1 MRCCNTFPLLVNKW
15 PRSAARSSA
24 KQQTHVSY
32 YHKIS
37 LFSLPSALLPLPP
50 ENGFRSKGHTHNFLC
65 REMCQKFPYGFIHVH
80 GREKEENGGAFCTKV
95 GGVRNGR
102 GGIFFH
108 IHMHANVFQNSPM
121 IEKAF
126 FPISI
131 PGHFPPLFPSNSL
144 LDVCAVLRTI
154 GEGWGLV
161 GGCGKRKRNSDRIS
175 SPLSPNVNSPFIS
188 SFFSPLLPTAYLA

>member
-1 MRCCNTFPLLVNKW
+1 MAAVGRSVVGQATDARELLPQNFSFLSPLRAPPTSSRKRFSVKRTHTQFPL
-15 PRSAARSSA
+15 SGD
-24 KQQTHVSY
+24 VS
-32 YHKIS
+32 KVS
-37 LFSLPSALLPLPP
+37 LRFYTCTRTIKR
-50 ENGFRSKGHTHNFLC
+50 G
-65 REMCQKFPYGFIHVH
+65 
-80 GREKEENGGAFCTKV
+80 NGGAFCTKA

-144 LDVCAVLRTI
+144 LGVCAVLRTI